1 MCLKLKNLPKNGR
14 NIHLDTLC
22 RLRKGGSSASRR
34 ILYSNSRPNFKI
46 KDIRKRKI
54 DKKLIF
60 MELIQFYSCCL
71 WEIWK
76 SSVVHI
82 QIRPICTTRFVSR
95 VYHLE
100 SSSLDLV
107 QHIQLLNRMACEITK
122 VQIVMILNST
132 VCLRDITQSRPRPR
146 CQNGRK
152 LT

>member
-1 MCLKLKNLPKNGR
+1 MRSTLLLKGLSIHSVGNCPSWFAVEATKMCLKLKNLPKNGR

-22 RLRKGGSSASRR
+22 RLRKGGSSDSRQ
-34 ILYSNSRPNFKI
+34 LVYSNSRPNFKI

-71 WEIWK
+71 REIWK

-107 QHIQLLNRMACEITK
+107 QHI
-122 VQIVMILNST
+122 
-132 VCLRDITQSRPRPR
+132 
-146 CQNGRK
+146 
-152 LT
+152 